1 MCFPAFKNIDTTFK
15 VRQRKKGM
23 FAMNVSVKY
32 RTESKIRSQYSA
44 NMPFP
49 YNEQC
54 DLSVFYKNYEYSIF
68 YLFNLF
74 KYAKMCIKF
83 QV

>member
-1 MCFPAFKNIDTTFK
+1 
-15 VRQRKKGM
+15 
-23 FAMNVSVKY
+23 
-32 RTESKIRSQYSA
+32 
-44 NMPFP
+44 MPFP

-83 QV
+83 QVWTVMSYIFFQKCSFAEI